1 MLWSI
6 ENINIRD
13 EKAWKGLFSDFYA
26 PLCHYAEQFCN
37 DHCTAEDIVQDT
49 LANIWKK
56 DVSFKDHRHLT
67 YYLYKSVYNN
77 TMSQLRSQ
85 HSVVEITSE
94 VRIAWSEDEFA
105 LTVREEMYRRMWS
118 EIQNLPPRR
127 REVIMMSIEGK
138 SLQEIA
144 DELGVSLNTVK
155 ATKMK
160 AIQGLRKATKSSP
173 LLLLL

>member
-6 ENINIRD
+6 ENINSRD
-13 EKAWKGLFSDFYA
+13 EKAWKGLFLDYYA
-26 PLCHYAEQFCN
+26 PLCNYSEQFCN
-37 DHCTAEDIVQDT
+37 DHSTAEDIVQDT

-56 DVSFKDHRHLT
+56 DISFKDPQHLT

-77 TMSQLRSQ
+77 TMSLMRSQ
-85 HSVVEITSE
+85 HNVVEITPDM
-94 VRIAWSEDEFA
+94 RKIWDDDDFA
-105 LTVREEMYRRMWS
+105 LTVREEMYRRMWH
-118 EIQNLPPRR
+118 EIQKLPIRR

-144 DELGVSLNTVK
+144 DEMGVSLSTVK
-155 ATKMK
+155 VTKAK
-160 AIQGLRKATKSSP
+160 AIKELRKATNSSP